1 MIKKVVKENYKYIIV
16 LFLTIVLFYVL
27 RITNEFRLFKTLDQN
42 VADFIKNNFSSNL
55 EKIFNFTSD
64 LIGIYTLIIIIVC
77 ILLKFK
83 NKLYIKLTL
92 VTYTFTLLITSIS
105 KIIISRPR
113 PLIEVT
119 ATIDK
124 YSFPSG
130 HTLVSFVMYYFMAYI
145 LTINSDKYT
154 KIAYYIIS
162 TILVFTVAFSRLYL
176 GVHYFTD
183 VIGAI
188 IFGIVILLMII
199 NIIKKNFK
207 EKLV

>member
-1 MIKKVVKENYKYIIV
+1 MIKKVVKENSKYIIV

-64 LIGIYTLIIIIVC
+64 FIGIYTLIIIIVC

-154 KIAYYIIS
+154 KIVYYIIS

-199 NIIKKNFK
+199 NIIKNNFK

>member
-64 LIGIYTLIIIIVC
+64 FIGIYTLIIIIVC

>member
-27 RITNEFRLFKTLDQN
+27 RITNEFRIFKIIDQN
-42 VADFIKNNFSSNL
+42 IADFIKNNFSGNL

-64 LIGIYTLIIIIVC
+64 FIGIYTLIIIIMC

-92 VTYTFTLLITSIS
+92 ITYTFTLLITSIS

-130 HTLVSFVMYYFMAYI
+130 HTLVSFVMYYFIAYI

-154 KIAYYIIS
+154 KVAYYIIS

-183 VIGAI
+183 VMGAI
-188 IFGIVILLMII
+188 IFGIVILLMMI

>member
-1 MIKKVVKENYKYIIV
+1 M
-16 LFLTIVLFYVL
+16 
-27 RITNEFRLFKTLDQN
+27 
-42 VADFIKNNFSSNL
+42 NN
-55 EKIFNFTSD
+55 TS
-64 LIGIYTLIIIIVC
+64 Y
-77 ILLKFK
+77 
-83 NKLYIKLTL
+83 
-92 VTYTFTLLITSIS
+92 
-105 KIIISRPR
+105 
-113 PLIEVT
+113 
-119 ATIDK
+119 
-124 YSFPSG
+124 
-130 HTLVSFVMYYFMAYI
+130 AYI

-154 KIAYYIIS
+154 KVAYYIIS